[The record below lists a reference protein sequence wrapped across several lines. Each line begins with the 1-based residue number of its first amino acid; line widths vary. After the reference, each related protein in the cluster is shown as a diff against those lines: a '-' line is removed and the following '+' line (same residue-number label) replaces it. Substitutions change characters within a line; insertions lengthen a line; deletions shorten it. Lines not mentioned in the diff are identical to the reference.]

1 MRFLHSLH
9 RGQPLQPLNDECP
22 SDHSDQ
28 VNPLRWQRA
37 GAGYW
42 GHLCRAGADQ
52 TVALFAPIFLLNKNV
67 RLSRQARDK
76 HRENSKKDA
85 VFRTCCCFE
94 AGCRVVGSLR
104 AIVQALQPCGN

>member
-67 RLSRQARDK
+67 RLSRQARDTD
-76 HRENSKKDA
+76 EE
-85 VFRTCCCFE
+85 TE
-94 AGCRVVGSLR
+94 
-104 AIVQALQPCGN
+104 I